1 MWPGCLVSPGAAPDT
16 RAFLLQGDLK
26 AYLHNEQEH
35 VRGDSQTMLLQRMAC
50 EIAAGL
56 AAMHKLHFLHRYV
69 WPGRALLMVLLL
81 LLSAEVV
88 RFGEKAGE
96 GCSLVGRLYANM
108 PKTLGFVNWTQ
119 WYIEGR
125 RIKKK
130 FKGSLNCII
139 EASLGCMRP

>member
-35 VRGDSQTMLLQRMAC
+35 VRSESQTMLLQRMAC

-69 WPGRALLMVLLL
+69 WPGTGTPHGFAVAALCRGQVW
-81 LLSAEVV
+81 
-88 RFGEKAGE
+88 GEAWE
-96 GCSLVGRLYANM
+96 GL
-108 PKTLGFVNWTQ
+108 
-119 WYIEGR
+119 
-125 RIKKK
+125 
-130 FKGSLNCII
+130 
-139 EASLGCMRP
+139 